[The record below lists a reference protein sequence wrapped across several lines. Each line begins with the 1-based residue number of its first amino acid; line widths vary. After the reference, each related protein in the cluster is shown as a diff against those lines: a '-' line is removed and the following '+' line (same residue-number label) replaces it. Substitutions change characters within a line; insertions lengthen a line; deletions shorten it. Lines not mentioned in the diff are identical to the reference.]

1 MKLVLIA
8 FALLLLGGLAAPL
21 CGKRDSAA
29 ANTGMT
35 AGLLAC
41 IAGLAGA
48 VALLCGLLPV
58 ETQEL
63 GKSGLSLTLDPLSA
77 MFLLPVF
84 IAGIPALIHA
94 KGYLAGHA
102 EGRTGW
108 FWMFFL
114 WTLGAMVWVT
124 LARTPLEFL
133 VAWETM
139 GMMSFALVAFEY
151 HEKSVLRAGWIYL
164 LACHA
169 GAAFLIP
176 AFIFGGDGVWAMG
189 AVIAGL
195 IGFGLKIGFPL
206 LHVWLPE
213 AHPAA
218 PAPVSAVMSG
228 AMINLGF
235 YGILRMPYAQDPTT
249 LQYLGWILLGLG
261 LIGAF
266 GGILFATAQR
276 NLKRLLAYS
285 SIENMGI
292 IGIGFGLGFL
302 GAAYGY
308 TTIAVTAFSGAF
320 LHMLNHAA
328 LKSSLF
334 LAAGSVLRSTGTLNM
349 DRMGGLAKR
358 MPKTFLSFLISALS
372 LSGLPPFNGFLGEL
386 LIYVAAFLSLNAGV
400 NALTGAGL
408 PVLLI
413 LAMVGGLAAVAYVK
427 ALGAVFLGEPRTQAA
442 ADAEERP
449 ASMLLPLLIGG
460 FFSCILLFSAPVL
473 LPFFTDLTGTLV
485 KIPAETAQPTVQALA
500 SILAK
505 TAIFSVFFMVLAG
518 LLLRMRKRDLEK
530 KEEKVKPTWD
540 CGYAEPTAR
549 MEYTGT
555 AFVQPVV
562 DFFSNLLHPVKKV
575 RMDRTLFP
583 KHAEISVETEDAAD
597 RTVWKPLFHLYSK
610 AADKVHQLQS
620 GYLHLYVLIMV
631 LALLAMLIWGFYFEG
646 GAK

>member
-1 MKLVLIA
+1 MKLILIA
-8 FALLLLGGLAAPL
+8 SALFLLGGLAAPL

-29 ANTGMT
+29 AKTGMI

-41 IAGLAGA
+41 VTGLAGA
-48 VALLCGLLPV
+48 LTVLCGFLPAENV
-58 ETQEL
+58 KA
-63 GKSGLSLTLDPLSA
+63 GALSFSVDALSA

-108 FWMFFL
+108 FWLFFL
-114 WTLGAMVWVT
+114 WTLGSMVWVT
-124 LARTPLEFL
+124 LARSAVEFL
-133 VAWETM
+133 VAWEMM
-139 GMMSFALVAFEY
+139 GMMSFALVAFEF
-151 HEKSVLRAGWIYL
+151 HEKSTLRAAWIYL

-176 AFIFGGDGVWAMG
+176 AFIFGGSGIWAMG

-235 YGILRMPYAQDPTT
+235 YGILQMPYAQDQAT
-249 LQYLGWILLGLG
+249 LQTLGWILLVLG
-261 LIGAF
+261 LSGAF
-266 GGILFATAQR
+266 GGILFAVAQR

-292 IGIGFGLGFL
+292 LGIGFGLGFL
-302 GAAYGY
+302 GAAYGNGV
-308 TTIAVTAFSGAF
+308 IAVTAFSGAF

-334 LAAGSVLRSTGTLNM
+334 LGAGSILRSTGTLNM

-358 MPKTFLSFLISALS
+358 MPKTFLSFLFSALS

-386 LIYVAAFLSLNAGV
+386 LIYFAAFMALNAGIT
-400 NALTGAGL
+400 ALTGAGL

-427 ALGAVFLGEPRTQAA
+427 ALGAAFLGEPRTQAA
-442 ADAEERP
+442 AEAQERP
-449 ASMLLPLLIGG
+449 ASMLLPLLIGAVIS
-460 FFSCILLFSAPVL
+460 FILLFSAPVL
-473 LPFFTDLTGTLV
+473 LPFFADLTTDLTGQTIALSEDT
-485 KIPAETAQPTVQALA
+485 IPALA
-500 SILAK
+500 AILAK
-505 TAIFSVFFMVLAG
+505 TAIFSLFFFASAG
-518 LLLRMRKRDLEK
+518 ILLRLRQRDLAK

-562 DFFSNLLHPVKKV
+562 DFFASLLHSVKKV
-575 RMDRTLFP
+575 RMEKKLFP
-583 KHAEISVETEDAAD
+583 EHAEISIETEDAAD
-597 RTVWKPLFHLYSK
+597 RTVWNPLFHFFGK
-610 AADKVHQLQS
+610 AAVKIHRLQS

>member
-1 MKLVLIA
+1 MNLILITC
-8 FALLLLGGLAAPL
+8 ALLLLGGLAAPF
-21 CGKRDSAA
+21 CGKQDSLAA
-29 ANTGMT
+29 AVGITS
-35 AGLLAC
+35 GLFAC
-41 IAGLAGA
+41 ALGLAGA
-48 VALLCGLLPV
+48 LALLFGVLPPATV
-58 ETQEL
+58 RA
-63 GKSGLSLTLDPLSA
+63 GCLSLTLDSLSA
-77 MFLLPVF
+77 LFQLPVF
-84 IAGIPALIHA
+84 VAGIPAILHA
-94 KGYLAGHA
+94 KGYLSGHA

-108 FWMFFL
+108 FWLFFL
-114 WTLGAMVWVT
+114 WTLGSMVWVT
-124 LARTPLEFL
+124 LARTPVEFL
-133 VAWETM
+133 VAWEMM

-151 HEKSVLRAGWIYL
+151 HEKSTLRAAWIYL

-176 AFIFGGDGVWAMG
+176 AFIFGGSGIWAMG

-195 IGFGLKIGFPL
+195 IGFGLKLGFPL

-235 YGILRMPYAQDPTT
+235 YGILQMPYATDDTT
-249 LQYLGWILLGLG
+249 LQTLGWILLVLG
-261 LIGAF
+261 LTGAF
-266 GGILFATAQR
+266 GGILFAVAQQ

-292 IGIGFGLGFL
+292 LGIGFGLGFL
-302 GAAYGY
+302 GTAYGKPV
-308 TTIAVTAFSGAF
+308 ISATAFAGAF

-334 LAAGSVLRSTGTLNM
+334 LGAGSVLRSTGTLNM
-349 DRMGGLAKR
+349 DQMGGLAKR
-358 MPKTFLSFLISALS
+358 MPKTFLSFLFSAIS

-386 LIYVAAFLSLNAGV
+386 LIYIAAFLALNAGIT
-400 NALTGAGL
+400 ALTGAGL

-427 ALGAVFLGEPRTQAA
+427 ALCAVFLGEPRTQSAA
-442 ADAEERP
+442 KAEERP
-449 ASMLLPLLIGG
+449 INMLLPLLIGAV
-460 FFSCILLFSAPVL
+460 FSFILLFSAPVL
-473 LPFFTDLTGTLV
+473 MPFFADLAGALTGQAV
-485 KIPAETAQPTVQALA
+485 DFSESVVPALA

-505 TAIFSVFFMVLAG
+505 VALFSLFFFATAGI
-518 LLLRMRKRDLEK
+518 LLRLRQRNLAKN
-530 KEEKVKPTWD
+530 EEKIKPTWD

-562 DFFSNLLHPVKKV
+562 DFFANFLRPVKKV
-575 RMDRTLFP
+575 RMDQKLFP
-583 KHAEISVETEDAAD
+583 EHAEISVGTEDAAN
-597 RTVWKPLFHLYSK
+597 RTVWKPFFHFFGK
-610 AADKVHQLQS
+610 AADKIHRLQS
-620 GYLHLYVLIMV
+620 GYLHLYILVMV

-646 GAK
+646 GAE

>member
-1 MKLVLIA
+1 MKLILIA
-8 FALLLLGGLAAPL
+8 SALFLLGGLAAPL

-29 ANTGMT
+29 AKTGMI

-41 IAGLAGA
+41 VTGLAGA
-48 VALLCGLLPV
+48 LAELCGFLPA
-58 ETQEL
+58 ETVKA
-63 GKSGLSLTLDPLSA
+63 GALSFSVDALSA

-108 FWMFFL
+108 FWLFFL
-114 WTLGAMVWVT
+114 WTLGSMVWVT
-124 LARTPLEFL
+124 LARSAVEFL
-133 VAWETM
+133 VAWEMM
-139 GMMSFALVAFEY
+139 GMMSFALVAFEF
-151 HEKSVLRAGWIYL
+151 HEKSTLRAAWIYL

-176 AFIFGGDGVWAMG
+176 AFIFGGSGIWAMG
-189 AVIAGL
+189 AVIAAL

-235 YGILRMPYAQDPTT
+235 YGILRMPYAQDQAT
-249 LQYLGWILLGLG
+249 LQALGWILLVLG
-261 LIGAF
+261 LTGAF
-266 GGILFATAQR
+266 GGILFAVAQR

-292 IGIGFGLGFL
+292 LGIGFGLGFL
-302 GAAYGY
+302 GAAHGNGV
-308 TTIAVTAFSGAF
+308 IAVTAFSGAF

-334 LAAGSVLRSTGTLNM
+334 LGAGSILRSTGTLNM

-358 MPKTFLSFLISALS
+358 MPKTFLSFLFSALS

-386 LIYVAAFLSLNAGV
+386 LIYFAAFMALNAGIT
-400 NALTGAGL
+400 ALTGAGL

-427 ALGAVFLGEPRTQAA
+427 ALGAAFLGEPRTQAA
-442 ADAEERP
+442 AEAQERP
-449 ASMLLPLLIGG
+449 ASMLLPLLIGAV
-460 FFSCILLFSAPVL
+460 FSFILLFSAPVL
-473 LPFFTDLTGTLV
+473 LPFFADLTTDLTGQTIALSEDT
-485 KIPAETAQPTVQALA
+485 ISALA
-500 SILAK
+500 VILAK
-505 TAIFSVFFMVLAG
+505 TAIFSLFFFASAG
-518 LLLRMRKRDLEK
+518 ILLRLRQRALAK

-540 CGYAEPTAR
+540 CGYAAPTAR

-562 DFFSNLLHPVKKV
+562 DFFASLLHSVKKV
-575 RMDRTLFP
+575 RMEKKLFP
-583 KHAEISVETEDAAD
+583 EHAEISVETEDAAD
-597 RTVWKPLFHLYSK
+597 RTVWNPLFHFFGK
-610 AADKVHQLQS
+610 AADKIHRLQS
-620 GYLHLYVLIMV
+620 GYLHLYVLVMV

>member
-1 MKLVLIA
+1 MKLILISSVL
-8 FALLLLGGLAAPL
+8 FLLGGLAAPL
-21 CGKRDSAA
+21 CGKKDSAA
-29 ANTGMT
+29 AKTGMT

-41 IAGLAGA
+41 TAGLAGA
-48 VALLCGLLPV
+48 LALLCGLLPA
-58 ETQEL
+58 ETVKT
-63 GKSGLSLTLDPLSA
+63 GALSFSVDALSA

-94 KGYLAGHA
+94 KGYLEGHA

-108 FWMFFL
+108 FWLFFL

-124 LARTPLEFL
+124 LARTPVEFL
-133 VAWETM
+133 AAWEMM

-151 HEKSVLRAGWIYL
+151 HEKATLRAAWIYL

-176 AFIFGGDGVWAMG
+176 AFIFGGCGVWAMG

-195 IGFGLKIGFPL
+195 TGFGLKIGFPL

-235 YGILRMPYAQDPTT
+235 YGILRMPYAQDSTT
-249 LQYLGWILLGLG
+249 FQTLGWILLVLG
-261 LIGAF
+261 LTGSF
-266 GGILFATAQR
+266 GGILFAAAQQ

-292 IGIGFGLGFL
+292 LGIGFGLGFL
-302 GAAYGY
+302 CTAYGY
-308 TTIAVTAFSGAF
+308 EGIAITAFSGAF

-334 LAAGSVLRSTGTLNM
+334 LGAGSILRSTGTLNM

-358 MPKTFLSFLISALS
+358 MPKTFLSFLFSALS

-386 LIYVAAFLSLNAGV
+386 LIYIAAFLTLNTGIT
-400 NALTGAGL
+400 ALTGAGL

-413 LAMVGGLAAVAYVK
+413 LAMTGGLAAVAYVK
-427 ALGAVFLGEPRTQAA
+427 ALGAAFLGEPRTPAA
-442 ADAEERP
+442 ADATERP
-449 ASMLLPLLIGG
+449 CSMILPLLTGAV
-460 FFSCILLFSAPVL
+460 FSFILLFSAPLL
-473 LPFFTDLTGTLV
+473 LPFFADLATDLTGHSALPA
-485 KIPAETAQPTVQALA
+485 KDLIPALA
-500 SILAK
+500 AILSR
-505 TAIFSVFFMVLAG
+505 TAIFSLFFFATAG
-518 LLLRMRKRDLEK
+518 ILLRLRQRDLAKKGEK
-530 KEEKVKPTWD
+530 IKPTWD

-562 DFFSNLLHPVKKV
+562 DFFANLLHPVKKV
-575 RMDRTLFP
+575 RMENRLFP
-583 KHAEISVETEDAAD
+583 EHAEISVETEDAAD
-597 RTVWKPLFHLYSK
+597 RTVWKPLFHLFGR
-610 AADKVHQLQS
+610 AADKIHRLQS

-631 LALLAMLIWGFYFEG
+631 LVLLAMLIWGFYFEG

>member
-1 MKLVLIA
+1 LNLILITS
-8 FALLLLGGLAAPL
+8 ALLLLGGLAAPL
-21 CGKRDSAA
+21 CRKRDSLAA
-29 ANTGMT
+29 AVGMT

-41 IAGLAGA
+41 VTGLAGA
-48 VALLCGLLPV
+48 LALLCGILPAATV
-58 ETQEL
+58 KA
-63 GKSGLSLTLDPLSA
+63 GALSLSADALSA
-77 MFLLPVF
+77 LFLLPIF
-84 IAGIPALIHA
+84 LAGIPAILHA

-102 EGRTGW
+102 GGRTGW
-108 FWMFFL
+108 FWLFFL

-124 LARTPLEFL
+124 LARTPVEFL
-133 VAWETM
+133 VAWEMM

-151 HEKSVLRAGWIYL
+151 HEKSTLRAAWIYL

-176 AFIFGGDGVWAMG
+176 AFIFGGCGIWAMG

-235 YGILRMPYAQDPTT
+235 YGILRMPYALDQAT
-249 LQYLGWILLGLG
+249 LQTLGWILLVLG
-261 LIGAF
+261 LTGAS
-266 GGILFATAQR
+266 GGILFAVAQR

-292 IGIGFGLGFL
+292 LGIGFGLGFL
-302 GAAYGY
+302 GAAYGSPV
-308 TTIAVTAFSGAF
+308 IAVTAFSGAF

-334 LAAGSVLRSTGTLNM
+334 LGAGSILRSTGTLNM

-358 MPKTFLSFLISALS
+358 MPKTFLSFLFSAIS

-386 LIYVAAFLSLNAGV
+386 LIYIAAFLALNAGIT
-400 NALTGAGL
+400 ALTGAGL

-427 ALGAVFLGEPRTQAA
+427 ALGAAFLGEPRTQAA
-442 ADAEERP
+442 AEATERP
-449 ASMLLPLLIGG
+449 FSMLLPLLIGAV
-460 FFSCILLFSAPVL
+460 FSFVLLFSAPVL
-473 LPFFTDLTGTLV
+473 IPFFADLATSLTGQAVNLSDSTIPTLS
-485 KIPAETAQPTVQALA
+485 

-505 TAIFSVFFMVLAG
+505 VALFSLFFFATAGF
-518 LLLRMRKRDLEK
+518 LLRLRQRDLAKKPEK
-530 KEEKVKPTWD
+530 LKPTWD

-562 DFFSNLLHPVKKV
+562 DFFASLLHSVKKV
-575 RMDRTLFP
+575 RMDQKLFP
-583 KHAEISVETEDAAD
+583 ERAEITVETEDAAD
-597 RTVWKPLFHLYSK
+597 RTVWKPLFHFFGK
-610 AADKVHQLQS
+610 AADRIHRLQS

>member
-1 MKLVLIA
+1 MNLILITST
-8 FALLLLGGLAAPL
+8 LLLLGGLAAPF
-21 CGKRDSAA
+21 CGKRDSLAA
-29 ANTGMT
+29 TIGMT
-35 AGLLAC
+35 SGLFAC
-41 IAGLAGA
+41 AIGLAGA
-48 VALLCGLLPV
+48 LALLFGVLPPATV
-58 ETQEL
+58 RA
-63 GKSGLSLTLDPLSA
+63 GCLSLTLDSLSA
-77 MFLLPVF
+77 LFQLPVF
-84 IAGIPALIHA
+84 VAGIPAILHA

-108 FWMFFL
+108 FWLFFL

-124 LARTPLEFL
+124 LARTPVEFL
-133 VAWETM
+133 VAWEMM

-151 HEKSVLRAGWIYL
+151 HEKSTLHAAWIYL

-176 AFIFGGDGVWAMG
+176 AFIFGGCGIWGMG
-189 AVIAGL
+189 ALIAGL

-235 YGILRMPYAQDPTT
+235 YGILQMPYATDETT
-249 LQYLGWILLGLG
+249 LQTLGWILLVLG
-261 LIGAF
+261 LTGAF
-266 GGILFATAQR
+266 GGILFAVAQR

-285 SIENMGI
+285 SVENMGI
-292 IGIGFGLGFL
+292 LGIGFGLGFL
-302 GAAYGY
+302 GAAYGKHV
-308 TTIAVTAFSGAF
+308 ISVTAFAGAF

-334 LAAGSVLRSTGTLNM
+334 LGAGSVLRSTSTLNM

-358 MPKTFLSFLISALS
+358 MPKTFLSFLFSAIS

-386 LIYVAAFLSLNAGV
+386 LIYIAAFLALNAGIT
-400 NALTGAGL
+400 ALTGAGL

-427 ALGAVFLGEPRTQAA
+427 ALSAVFLGEPRTQAA

-449 ASMLLPLLIGG
+449 FSMLLPLLIGAV
-460 FFSCILLFSAPVL
+460 FSFILLFSAPVL
-473 LPFFTDLTGTLV
+473 MPFFADLAGALTGQAV
-485 KIPAETAQPTVQALA
+485 DFSESVVPALA
-500 SILAK
+500 SILARVALFSLFFFA
-505 TAIFSVFFMVLAG
+505 TAGI
-518 LLLRMRKRDLEK
+518 LLRLRQRNLAKNAEK
-530 KEEKVKPTWD
+530 IKPTWD

-562 DFFSNLLHPVKKV
+562 DFFANFLHPVKKV
-575 RMDRTLFP
+575 RMDRKLFP
-583 KHAEISVETEDAAD
+583 AHAEISVETEDAAD
-597 RTVWKPLFHLYSK
+597 RTVWKPVFHFFGR
-610 AADKVHQLQS
+610 AADKIHRLQS
-620 GYLHLYVLIMV
+620 GYLHLYVLVMV

-646 GAK
+646 GAE